1 MWIGIMFM
9 FFFKQKTAYEMRI
22 SDWSSD
28 VCSSD
33 LGDPPEDAL
42 GFVEFLRGR
51 KAPRLDQLA
60 FAVLGLGDSSYPQ
73 FCAVGH
79 QLDQRLAELGA
90 TRLLD
95 CAAADLDIDTVAA
108 PWLDQAQA
116 RAEERLQRPAQRAT
130 VTPLRRAPAAPL
142 ASREQPFAA
151 ELLTNQRIRGRDS
164 SRDVRHIELSL
175 AGSGLHYQPGDR
187 KSTRLNSSH

>member
-79 QLDQRLAELGA
+79 QLDQRLAELG
-90 TRLLD
+90 
-95 CAAADLDIDTVAA
+95 
-108 PWLDQAQA
+108 
-116 RAEERLQRPAQRAT
+116 
-130 VTPLRRAPAAPL
+130 
-142 ASREQPFAA
+142 
-151 ELLTNQRIRGRDS
+151 
-164 SRDVRHIELSL
+164 
-175 AGSGLHYQPGDR
+175 DR
-187 KSTRLNSSH
+187 KSVVSGKSVSVRVDLGGRRIITKKTPRTVKRQHHKITHQ